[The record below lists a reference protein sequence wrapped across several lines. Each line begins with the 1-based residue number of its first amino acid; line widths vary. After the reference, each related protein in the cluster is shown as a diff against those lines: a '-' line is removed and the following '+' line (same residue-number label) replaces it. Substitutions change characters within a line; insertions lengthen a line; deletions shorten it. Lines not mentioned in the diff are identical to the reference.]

1 MTLPRTPSLS
11 LAVVTLAIL
20 LGVSGVTSR
29 AAAAP
34 TCTDPDVLRIEGAG
48 HTVKWNY
55 TPAGRQDRYGHAEA
69 LVNAP
74 IARVRAQTVDYAHF
88 KDLVPDKFHNARV
101 IAKDKG
107 TTDLYV
113 QVPVMKGLIILTTV
127 LRFGPPRVVSPGLE
141 LVEGAFVSGNKNV
154 KTANILFTIHE
165 IDAEHTVLKCDLLI
179 LPTMAAP
186 QSAIDE
192 ELRDAAQ
199 QAIDAMQE
207 RAQGRK
213 GTFPINV
220 TASNP

>member
-1 MTLPRTPSLS
+1 MALLRT
-11 LAVVTLAIL
+11 VVPL
-20 LGVSGVTSR
+20 LGILALALTSGR
-29 AAAAP
+29 AGAEAS
-34 TCTDPDVLRIEGAG
+34 CSDPDVLRIEGAG
-48 HTVKWNY
+48 QTVKWNY
-55 TPAGRQDRYGHAEA
+55 TPPGRQDRYGHAEA

-74 IARVRAQTVDYAHF
+74 MAKVRAQTVDFAHF
-88 KDLVPDKFHNARV
+88 KDLVPDKFHTARV
-101 IAKDKG
+101 IAKEKG
-107 TTDLYV
+107 STDVYV
-113 QVPVMKGLIILTTV
+113 QVPVMRGLIVLTTV

-141 LVEGAFVSGNKNV
+141 LVEGTFVSGNKNV
-154 KTANILFTIHE
+154 KTANILFTVHE

-213 GTFPINV
+213 GTFPINPQKPQA
-220 TASNP
+220 TGNP